1 MAIID
6 LIQNNPRTTL
16 IFLSF
21 LVTLFI
27 TIITYFMTDREKM
40 KELKDRQ
47 KDLRKEMKL
56 CRDNPDRML
65 ELNKKMLEDM
75 PEQLKHSMKPMMV
88 TFIPII
94 IFFTWLRGTF
104 ALTSIAGTWFWWYLG
119 SSLIFSIIIRK
130 IFGLQ

>member
-6 LIQNNPRTTL
+6 LIQNNPRTAL

-27 TIITYFMTDREKM
+27 TTITYFMTDREKM

-75 PEQLKHSMKPMMV
+75 PEQLKHSMRPMMV

-104 ALTSIAGTWFWWYLG
+104 AMTSIASTWFWWYLG
-119 SSLIFSIIIRK
+119 SSIFFSIIIRK

>member
-6 LIQNNPRTTL
+6 LIQNNPRTAL

-27 TIITYFMTDREKM
+27 TIVTYFMTDREKM

-56 CRDNPDRML
+56 CRDNPDKMM
-65 ELNKKMLEDM
+65 ELNKKMMEDM

-104 ALTSIAGTWFWWYLG
+104 ALTAIADTWFWWYLG
-119 SSLIFSIIIRK
+119 SSILFSIIIRK
-130 IFGLQ
+130 VFGLQ